1 MADPTVTPPPEAP
14 NRQSPTVFSER
25 MDAFLAWLVTFA
37 GEMTAVVAWISA
49 RVAENASAAQA
60 AETAKQAAQ
69 AAANSA
75 EVSAGAS
82 AHVPSAAYDAG
93 DKVWSNVD
101 FQTYRAKTTHSDVA
115 ADPSAD
121 KVNWIALTSPD
132 AIAAE
137 LALHSL
143 WTGA

>member
-14 NRQSPTVFSER
+14 NRQNPTVFSER

-37 GEMTAVVAWISA
+37 GEITAAVAWISA
-49 RVAENASAAQA
+49 RVAEISSAAQSVA
-60 AETAKQAAQ
+60 ADKQAAQ

-82 AHVPSAAYDAG
+82 AHVPNAAYDAG
-93 DKVWSNVD
+93 AKVWSNVD
-101 FQTYRAKTTHSDVA
+101 FQTYRAKTDHSDVA

-121 KVNWIALTSPD
+121 KVNWAGLSSPD
-132 AIAAE
+132 AVAKRARNF
-137 LALHSL
+137 SL
-143 WTGA
+143 WTGT

>member
-14 NRQSPTVFSER
+14 NRQNPTVFSER

-37 GEMTAVVAWISA
+37 GEMAAVIAWMSA
-49 RVAENASAAQA
+49 RVAENAGAAQA
-60 AETAKQAAQ
+60 AETARQAAE

-82 AHVPSAAYDAG
+82 AHVPSAAYEAG
-93 DKVWSNVD
+93 AKVWSNVD

-115 ADPSAD
+115 TDPSAD
-121 KVNWIALTSPD
+121 PANWVGLTSPD
-132 AIAAE
+132 EIAAE
-137 LALHSL
+137 LSLYSL
-143 WTGA
+143 WTGV